1 MPDGHANVLV
11 KVLSAA
17 GLPWGLPGP
26 SVRSRSTVVRREV
39 ESPYPARCVCPVRGS
54 CAAPCGV
61 YEATTWAVL
70 TMPSCCACSGPPPGK
85 VAQDGKD
92 GWSTAKLPDGRMVW
106 VATPKNAVER
116 ISCILVIERKS
127 TTARYYCLKCKSTF
141 FGSKKRIIEHLRCEG
156 GEGKDARNCT
166 VPITPEEAAIC
177 LEDDE
182 QDPGGASREAGAD
195 GEGSMEG
202 SRKRKKPAE
211 LESRNPDC
219 NSPFPGDEPA
229 PEAEGWRK
237 VKDPRFN
244 DGRLIWVAL
253 PKNEIERMPCVYVVE
268 RRATTSR
275 YLCIKCNFM
284 YWGSKK
290 RIKEHLR
297 DQAGDVKGCT
307 VRITPEEE
315 DTLQKDDSVTRVRTS
330 RASRASAGDGLLDNR
345 DHKAMAAAR
354 KIRTGPG
361 KYKSGLSAE
370 RDVASPFL
378 ASEPPPEPQGWTKA
392 KAPDGT
398 EIWVSEPKNSVE
410 RLAGINNLYQ
420 RL

>member
-1 MPDGHANVLV
+1 
-11 KVLSAA
+11 
-17 GLPWGLPGP
+17 
-26 SVRSRSTVVRREV
+26 
-39 ESPYPARCVCPVRGS
+39 
-54 CAAPCGV
+54 
-61 YEATTWAVL
+61 
-70 TMPSCCACSGPPPGK
+70 
-85 VAQDGKD
+85 
-92 GWSTAKLPDGRMVW
+92 MVW

-315 DTLQKDDSVTRVRTS
+315 DTLQKDDFAKRVCTS
-330 RASRASAGDGLLDNR
+330 RASRASAGDGLLDKG

-378 ASEPPPEPQGWTKA
+378 ASKPPPEPQGWTKA
-392 KAPDGT
+392 KAADGT